1 MDGAQPNDASLLTP
15 ESMGGIFGGRGYEFQ
30 DAFIVSR
37 IPEWLAE
44 PSFTMLLK
52 EGAGD
57 VEVRF
62 DSNGTKRYFYQV
74 KNHQVSPAECK
85 DVITAFFTKDS
96 QSPGTYEKFIL
107 ACRGLMGNAGSFRRA
122 LERLQ
127 DVGSFYGSV
136 DRVLTDTKAAI
147 VRQARKVGLISVP
160 LDFLRQKVFFD
171 TELGDMR
178 SDARLCEQFIGS
190 IERNIPKWSTVGG
203 PRLGAAYR
211 EVARLVN
218 ASIGKALSR
227 IDVETTVQQA
237 IDAFPVRSQQEGVRV
252 RLYHWEGKGKPF
264 DLSEPWD
271 ILLDWSEHFDRDSRM
286 VPDTEIWRDTL
297 IPALGK
303 AEKDLRASTSTRLIH
318 FCPSACLS
326 AGLAL
331 GWAFKR
337 VRHYGFEVEQG
348 DDIWRTSVQPAADRH
363 LIAEI
368 TSLYESS
375 RDLCV
380 EFNQAFD
387 VSLKVNQFTHYSGRS
402 FRARLRLIP
411 DVRMGRTID
420 GAIALKYA
428 DDAKQQIRKAIDSYG
443 CNVVHLFYAGPLGLA
458 IFVGRLFNAMHADIQ
473 CYEEQKVG
481 YKPTCLLRGD

>member
-1 MDGAQPNDASLLTP
+1 MDGAQPNNASLTTR
-15 ESMGGIFGGRGYEFQ
+15 EGMGGIIGGKGYSFQ

-37 IPEWLAE
+37 IPGWLAE
-44 PSFTMLLK
+44 LSFTMLLK

-62 DSNGTKRYFYQV
+62 DSNGTKRHFYQV
-74 KNHQVSPAECK
+74 KNHQVSPVECK
-85 DVITAFFTKDS
+85 EVITAFFTKDS
-96 QSPGTYEKFIL
+96 QSPGTYGKFIL
-107 ACRGLMGNAGSFRRA
+107 ACRGLSGNAGGFRRA

-127 DVGSFYGSV
+127 GVGSFYGSA
-136 DRVLTDTKAAI
+136 DGVLTDTKGALL
-147 VRQARKVGLISVP
+147 RQARKIRLSVP
-160 LDFLRQKVFFD
+160 LDFLCQKVSFD
-171 TELGDMR
+171 TELGDMQ

-190 IERNIPKWSTVGG
+190 IERNIPKWARVGG

-211 EVARLVN
+211 EVACLVN
-218 ASIGKALSR
+218 VSIGKALSR
-227 IDVETTVQQA
+227 TDLETTIQQA
-237 IDAFPVRSQQEGVRV
+237 TDAFPVRSQREGVRI
-252 RLYHWEGKGKPF
+252 RLYHWEGKSEPF

-286 VPDTEIWRDTL
+286 VPDTELWRDTL
-297 IPALGK
+297 IPALEK
-303 AEKDLRASTSTRLIH
+303 AEKDLRASTIARLIH

-326 AGLAL
+326 VGLAL

-337 VRHYGFEVEQG
+337 VRGYSFEIEQG

-368 TSLYESS
+368 TSLHESS

-411 DVRMGRTID
+411 DAGMGSTID
-420 GAIALKYA
+420 GATALKYA